1 MSLVLAMAVATLLSM
16 LIGELVPKNMAIA
29 LSFPIGKAV
38 ARPQLVFTAIFK
50 PAIVV
55 LNGFSNKVLNVFGLE
70 AKEEISGA
78 RTPAELA
85 SLVRRSAAMGTLD
98 AGTANFIARTLKF
111 SGRTAADV
119 MTPRIRV
126 ETIDADQPVS
136 DIVEAAKRTG
146 YSRFPVIGESSDD
159 IRGVVHIKKAIAVP
173 ADRRAKLEAGA
184 IMTDVL
190 RVPETIHLD
199 ALLAELR
206 EGNLQL
212 AVVLDEYG
220 GTAGIATLEDLVEEI
235 VGEVADEH
243 DKVRPGLLQSASGDW
258 YFPGLLRPDELSEQ
272 IPGLTVPDEAAY
284 ETVGGYVMSQL
295 GRIAAVGDT
304 VDVGGGTLSVTRMD
318 GRRIDR
324 ICFRPVRGVR
334 RRPARRARQVP
345 HERLGRN
352 PLACRPAGRQR
363 LLRGRRVRRHVGP
376 PQPDRAA
383 GRGRFQARPDHP
395 AGHGKRLP
403 DARLRPAGHHRL
415 LAADP
420 AGGRAGDP
428 PPAGRAAGSGR
439 ASPMEVA
446 DIVAFAVALL
456 VVTFLHVTFGEMVPK
471 NISVSVADKAALLL
485 APPLMFIA
493 RLVKP
498 VIVALNWSANHI
510 LKLMR
515 IEPKDEVTS
524 SFTLEEV
531 QSIVQESTRHGLVD
545 DDAGLITGALEFS
558 EHTASRVM
566 VPLDKLVMLKAA
578 TTPVEFEK
586 AVSRTGFSRFPMLDD
601 DGMLSG
607 YLHIKDVLSIP
618 DAGYHQPI
626 AESRIRSLAN
636 LAMDDEIE
644 KAMSVM
650 QRTGSHL
657 ARVIGPDGLTQGVL
671 FLEDVIEQLVGE
683 IRDAT
688 QATGYR
694 RLGQPDGQ
702 LTAAVEHG
710 PGTAVHAA
718 YP

>member
-1 MSLVLAMAVATLLSM
+1 MEWLLLAAGLLLILGTGFFVAVEFSLVALDQATVQRAVDDGDTAAAPLLKCLKSLSTQLSSCQLGITITTLLTGYVMEPSVGVLLEGPLRAFGLPDAAISSVSLILAMAFATLLSM

-29 LSFPIGKAV
+29 LSFQVGKAL
-38 ARPQLVFTAIFK
+38 ARPQLIFTAIFK

-136 DIVEAAKRTG
+136 DIVDAARRTG

-173 ADRRAKLEAGA
+173 SDRRANLEAGA

-272 IPGLTVPDEAAY
+272 IPGLTVPDESAY

-324 ICFRPVRGVR
+324 ICFKPVRIQG
-334 RRPARRARQVP
+334 
-345 HERLGRN
+345 GN
-352 PLACRPAGRQR
+352 
-363 LLRGRRVRRHVGP
+363 
-376 PQPDRAA
+376 
-383 GRGRFQARPDHP
+383 HP
-395 AGHGKRLP
+395 AGQVG
-403 DARLRPAGHHRL
+403 
-415 LAADP
+415 AA
-420 AGGRAGDP
+420 
-428 PPAGRAAGSGR
+428 
-439 ASPMEVA
+439 
-446 DIVAFAVALL
+446 
-456 VVTFLHVTFGEMVPK
+456 
-471 NISVSVADKAALLL
+471 
-485 APPLMFIA
+485 
-493 RLVKP
+493 
-498 VIVALNWSANHI
+498 
-510 LKLMR
+510 
-515 IEPKDEVTS
+515 
-524 SFTLEEV
+524 
-531 QSIVQESTRHGLVD
+531 
-545 DDAGLITGALEFS
+545 
-558 EHTASRVM
+558 
-566 VPLDKLVMLKAA
+566 
-578 TTPVEFEK
+578 
-586 AVSRTGFSRFPMLDD
+586 
-601 DGMLSG
+601 
-607 YLHIKDVLSIP
+607 
-618 DAGYHQPI
+618 
-626 AESRIRSLAN
+626 
-636 LAMDDEIE
+636 
-644 KAMSVM
+644 
-650 QRTGSHL
+650 
-657 ARVIGPDGLTQGVL
+657 
-671 FLEDVIEQLVGE
+671 
-683 IRDAT
+683 
-688 QATGYR
+688 
-694 RLGQPDGQ
+694 
-702 LTAAVEHG
+702 
-710 PGTAVHAA
+710 
-718 YP
+718 